1 MSTRYYNPKVGRFL
15 NADDT
20 AYAGITG
27 TLTSFNM
34 FAYCES
40 NPVKLIDSSGQFGL
54 AATVIVT
61 GSIVGGLLGAF
72 NAVATGGN
80 VLEAAIEGALTG
92 LIGSACGLMS
102 ITPVAAIALAA
113 LGGAVV
119 DFATQ
124 VTSQFISTG
133 TFAFSKIDGE
143 RIFKT
148 AVQTG
153 LGTAIPQLGN
163 AKEVTADAI
172 GTALICAEGSALIS
186 CADVVVTN
194 TRNSTKKQTTTR
206 SSRRYGVSILDRELL
221 LT

>member
-1 MSTRYYNPKVGRFL
+1 MNKEDLNLEEYYRLETDSK
-15 NADDT
+15 
-20 AYAGITG
+20 
-27 TLTSFNM
+27 TSNF
-34 FAYCES
+34 
-40 NPVKLIDSSGQFGL
+40 KDSSGEEIFR
-54 AATVIVT
+54 
-61 GSIVGGLLGAF
+61 
-72 NAVATGGN
+72 
-80 VLEAAIEGALTG
+80 
-92 LIGSACGLMS
+92 
-102 ITPVAAIALAA
+102 
-113 LGGAVV
+113 
-119 DFATQ
+119 
-124 VTSQFISTG
+124 
-133 TFAFSKIDGE
+133 E

-172 GTALICAEGSALIS
+172 GTALIWAEGSALIS